1 MTPTSRLHMTPSRAS
16 RMDNDMEDENDGQI
30 SAREPLQNSVQ
41 DFKDVYDNKHRYDK
55 SPINLQKRTKT
66 PSDKVLKKPTAISS
80 TGIKD

>member
-1 MTPTSRLHMTPSRAS
+1 
-16 RMDNDMEDENDGQI
+16 MDYDMEDENDGQI

>member
-1 MTPTSRLHMTPSRAS
+1 
-16 RMDNDMEDENDGQI
+16 MDNDMEDENDGQI

>member
-1 MTPTSRLHMTPSRAS
+1 
-16 RMDNDMEDENDGQI
+16 MDYDMEDENDGQI

-66 PSDKVLKKPTAISS
+66 PSDKVLKKTHCYFKYQGLNSFLS
-80 TGIKD
+80 

>member
-1 MTPTSRLHMTPSRAS
+1 
-16 RMDNDMEDENDGQI
+16 MDYDMEDENDGQI

-66 PSDKVLKKPTAISS
+66 PSDKVFKKTHCYFKYQGLNSFLS
-80 TGIKD
+80 